1 MRSAEQVLAIIRERG
16 KRGLPLEDVYR
27 QLYNP
32 DLYHHAYGKIARN
45 RGALTPGVT
54 GETAD
59 GMSQRTIA
67 AIIDRL
73 RFERYRWTPVKRVY
87 IDKKGTT
94 KKRPLGIP
102 TWPDKLLQEVLRGIL
117 AAYYEPQFSAH
128 SHGFRPGRG
137 CHTALRE
144 VQQTWTGTV
153 WFIEGDIA
161 QCFDRLDHTV
171 LLGIL
176 REKIHDNR
184 FLRLLE
190 GLLKAGYLEAW
201 KYHATLSGTPQGGI
215 VSPILANIYLDRFDQ
230 FVTGT
235 LIPDYTKGDQR
246 KRSTAYYNLSS
257 LRRYHRRRGHTTQ
270 ATALLRRMQ
279 SMSSVDPCD
288 PDYRRLHYVRYADD
302 FLLGFAGPRH
312 EAAAIKQRI
321 GAYLHDILNLALSDA
336 KTLITHGQST
346 AARFLGYEVTVLHD
360 DTKIGA
366 SRKRVINRKIG
377 LKVPRDVVQEKCR
390 TYMRGN
396 KPIHLRQ
403 RTMDTVF
410 TIVAGYQSEYRG
422 IANYYQL
429 AYNRSTRLDR
439 LRRTMDRSLLATLAN
454 KLRVSTTAIRKKYR
468 AAIVNDHGTFTGLEV
483 RIVRDGKPPL
493 VAQWG
498 GVSLRR
504 PKHLEQV
511 ILDDQPRPIFWQ
523 RTELVTRLLA
533 ETCEL
538 CGSKEQIEVHHIR
551 ALKDVQRKGKTAV
564 PTWMKEMVGRQRK
577 TLVVCHACHAA
588 IHAGRPTR
596 TESTGEPDEVKVS
609 RPVRR
614 GADGKVPP

>member
-1 MRSAEQVLAIIRERG
+1 M
-16 KRGLPLEDVYR
+16 
-27 QLYNP
+27 
-32 DLYHHAYGKIARN
+32 
-45 RGALTPGVT
+45 
-54 GETAD
+54 
-59 GMSQRTIA
+59 
-67 AIIDRL
+67 
-73 RFERYRWTPVKRVY
+73 
-87 IDKKGTT
+87 
-94 KKRPLGIP
+94 
-102 TWPDKLLQEVLRGIL
+102 
-117 AAYYEPQFSAH
+117 
-128 SHGFRPGRG
+128 
-137 CHTALRE
+137 
-144 VQQTWTGTV
+144 
-153 WFIEGDIA
+153 
-161 QCFDRLDHTV
+161 
-171 LLGIL
+171 
-176 REKIHDNR
+176 
-184 FLRLLE
+184 
-190 GLLKAGYLEAW
+190 
-201 KYHATLSGTPQGGI
+201 
-215 VSPILANIYLDRFDQ
+215 
-230 FVTGT
+230 
-235 LIPDYTKGDQR
+235 
-246 KRSTAYYNLSS
+246 
-257 LRRYHRRRGHTTQ
+257 
-270 ATALLRRMQ
+270 RRMP
-279 SMSSVDPCD
+279 SVDPSD
-288 PDYRRLHYVRYADD
+288 PEYRRLHYVRYADD

-321 GAYLHDILNLALSDA
+321 GAYLNDTLNLELSEA

-366 SRKRVINRKIG
+366 GRKRVINRKIG

-390 TYMRGN
+390 AYMRGN

-454 KLRVSTTAIRKKYR
+454 KLRVSATAIRKKYR
-468 AAIVNDHGTFTGLEV
+468 ATIVNDHGTFTGLEV
-483 RIVRDGKPPL
+483 RIARDGKPPL

-504 PKHLEQV
+504 PKHLDRV
-511 ILDDQPRPIFWQ
+511 ILDDQPRPIYWQ

-538 CGSKEQIEVHHIR
+538 CGSTDTIEVHHVR
-551 ALKDVQRKGKTAV
+551 ALKDVQRKGKAEV
-564 PTWMKEMVGRQRK
+564 PIWMKEMAGRRRK

-596 TESTGEPDEVKVS
+596 TGSTGEPDAVKVA

-614 GADGKVPP
+614 GAVGKVPA